1 MTRQRHL
8 PGPQPASQ
16 TWAAMSVAREHPW
29 EAPLG
34 GFRGAKP
41 EKEI

>member
-8 PGPQPASQ
+8 PVPHPASQ
-16 TWAAMSVAREHPW
+16 TWAAMSVTWEHPW

-41 EKEI
+41 EKEL

>member
-1 MTRQRHL
+1 MTRQCHL
-8 PGPQPASQ
+8 PVPRPASQ
-16 TWAAMSVAREHPW
+16 TWAAMSAAREYPW

-41 EKEI
+41 ETEL

>member
-8 PGPQPASQ
+8 PGLRPASK
-16 TWAAMSVAREHPW
+16 TWVATSAGREHPW

-41 EKEI
+41 EKEL